1 MSDFDEITERM
12 RRFPQIIQKMLSLQ
26 VKAAGILT
34 VLVAVIFGKHAGVS
48 ALIGSVSVIFG
59 VLLASKIAHK
69 TALSKEPAAIIIN
82 VLKAEA
88 VKIFVVLVSLWSA
101 FKFYTALVPFAL
113 IAGLVLSAIISGA
126 SITKLNEDQ

>member
-1 MSDFDEITERM
+1 
-12 RRFPQIIQKMLSLQ
+12 
-26 VKAAGILT
+26 
-34 VLVAVIFGKHAGVS
+34 
-48 ALIGSVSVIFG
+48 
-59 VLLASKIAHK
+59 
-69 TALSKEPAAIIIN
+69 

-126 SITKLNEDQ
+126 SITKLNEDK

>member
-1 MSDFDEITERM
+1 VSDIDEITERM
-12 RRFPQIIQKMLSLQ
+12 KRFPQIIRQMMSLQ
-26 VKAAGILT
+26 AKAAVILA
-34 VLVAVIFGKHAGVS
+34 VLGAAVFGKHAGIS

-88 VKIFVVLVSLWSA
+88 VKIFVILVSLWLA
-101 FKFYTALVPFAL
+101 FKFYVGLVPFAL
-113 IAGLVLSAIISGA
+113 IIGLVVSAIISGA
-126 SITKLNEDQ
+126 SITKLNED